1 MRVLQR
7 AAAIG
12 AALLAC
18 ACLPV
23 TTKTPVGSTVG
34 FAPDPALVGVWRG
47 SNDSG
52 GSGDKKK
59 DFGFVIFV
67 KNEDDT
73 MTAILP
79 EDDRWTTYS
88 VKIARLGD
96 HTFMSVRELLQNGKA
111 ADDGLAGQQFPILY
125 AVKGN
130 KLTLALLD
138 EKKTA
143 AAIKSGVLAGTIE
156 PGDYGDVHITAEPTA
171 LDAFM
176 QSPAGLAF
184 FAPPSIV
191 MRKVD

>member
-1 MRVLQR
+1 MRVLR
-7 AAAIG
+7 WAAVIG

-47 SNDSG
+47 SGD
-52 GSGDKKK
+52 SGDKKK
-59 DFGFVIFV
+59 DFGFIVFV

-88 VKIARLGD
+88 VKISRLGD
-96 HTFMSVRELLQNGKA
+96 HTFMNVRELLQNGKA

-125 AVKGN
+125 SVKGN
-130 KLTLALLD
+130 KLTFALLD
-138 EKKTA
+138 EKRTA
-143 AAIKSGVLAGTIE
+143 AAIKSGAIAGTIE
-156 PGDYGDVHITAEPTA
+156 PGDYGDVHITAEATV

-176 QSPAGLAF
+176 QSPAGLAL

-191 MRKVD
+191 MRKID